1 MKAPTEIRHEL
12 NQVSRSNFIEKIIF
26 FKNKYQKGI
35 KEILIDINLR
45 KQFFEEP
52 IIRDY
57 LSRDASQISFVDD
70 HPDLVN
76 AENKQGRNNTD
87 YYELKIYRYMQE
99 VIPFRGYATSSLFY
113 NKGTPPIKSFRNF
126 FLNLNKNCSEYLY
139 IHYPID
145 IYDIKQFLDG
155 YSSSF
160 VLNAGV

>member
-70 HPDLVN
+70 HPDLGSSPKFAVN
-76 AENKQGRNNTD
+76 SHLS
-87 YYELKIYRYMQE
+87 ELL
-99 VIPFRGYATSSLFY
+99 S
-113 NKGTPPIKSFRNF
+113 
-126 FLNLNKNCSEYLY
+126 
-139 IHYPID
+139 
-145 IYDIKQFLDG
+145 
-155 YSSSF
+155 
-160 VLNAGV
+160 